1 MSPGR
6 ATPLG
11 QRDRV
16 SGGNGSQKR
25 KLVTSNFCSQMF
37 AVEKRELVTS
47 GDTGLKEHS
56 NLKIG
61 ES

>member
-1 MSPGR
+1 MRPGR

-25 KLVTSNFCSQMF
+25 KLEVGNQQFLLSDVCSG
-37 AVEKRELVTS
+37 K
-47 GDTGLKEHS
+47 KE
-56 NLKIG
+56 NL
-61 ES
+61 